1 MTTKPIAA
9 GAIWIKHQLP
19 TKKARDAF
27 DPSERLDK
35 KNMSKFIN
43 LLIEHGEDKSYDTIN
58 GLTRHFF
65 DLATQLGTS
74 TPLQDYEN
82 ESDER
87 QTMLAEFE
95 HKVKD
100 IVASKGDPKAKTRKL
115 DELAFETRKK
125 LNTQNLKHL
134 LAKGS
139 VAAQMAEAGARG
151 NPEQLGAGT
160 TSPLVGYDVKG
171 DPIPLAIKHSYA
183 EGLSPSEFW
192 AMSYGGRASTVTAQT
207 ATEKPGAIF
216 KRLGPSL
223 FHEIVTMTD
232 CGTKNG
238 ILYPSTDSKAVIGR
252 FEAGTNHL
260 VDEPYYNKI
269 KKNKQIKVRSP
280 MTCEAHE
287 GVCQKCMGVQANGK
301 LAEIGHN
308 VGVIAAQSVSETLT
322 QAMLSSKHSV
332 SGVGAQRNIYE
343 EANNLLSNPKDNF
356 QDESTIATTNG
367 VISKIHQTP
376 LKDWEIYVDNKPHF
390 VSREQEPVVDV
401 GEHVR
406 IGDALSTGTMNPR
419 KLTELKGAGAGRLYL
434 ANKLREVYGKKAPGL
449 DPRHFELISKNMI
462 KYYEVRH
469 PGESEF
475 LPGQVVDVAHLHKY
489 LADNSHELPVEKATN
504 HLLARGVLE
513 LTPGTHLTQNHIQD
527 LKNSGIKTIHVSES
541 KMEVVPRVPGLQTV
555 KLADDNWVSKLS
567 FSRLAQTLE
576 DAPALR
582 QESPTHSTDPI
593 TPYVLGTEFGEGK
606 DGKY

>member
-1 MTTKPIAA
+1 MATKPIAA
-9 GAIWIKHQLP
+9 GAIFIKHSLP
-19 TKKARDAF
+19 TKKARDAY
-27 DPSERLDK
+27 DPYMRLDK
-35 KNMSKFIN
+35 SNMSKFIN
-43 LLIEHGEDKSYDTIN
+43 LLIEHGGDASFETIN
-58 GLTRHFF
+58 TLTRHFF
-65 DLATQLGTS
+65 DLSTKLGTS
-74 TPLQDYEN
+74 TPLSDYEN

-87 QTMLAEFE
+87 QAMLAEFE
-95 HKVKD
+95 HKVKE
-100 IVASKGDPKAKTRKL
+100 IVQSKADKQTKTKRL
-115 DELAFETRKK
+115 DELAFDTRKR
-125 LNTQNLKHL
+125 LNTQNLKYL
-134 LAKGS
+134 LARGS

-223 FHEIVTMTD
+223 FHEVVTMTD

-238 ILYPSTDSKAVIGR
+238 VLYPSTDSKALIGR

-260 VDEPYYNKI
+260 IDEPYYNKI
-269 KKNKQIKVRSP
+269 KKNKQTKVRSP

-287 GVCQKCMGVQANGK
+287 GICQKCMGIQANGK

-343 EANNLLSNPKDNF
+343 EANNLLSNPRDNF
-356 QDESTIATTNG
+356 QDESTIATING
-367 VISKIHQTP
+367 TIKKITQTP
-376 LKDWEIYVDNKPHF
+376 LKDWEVYVNDKPHF
-390 VSREQEPVVDV
+390 VSREQEPVVSVHEEVRV
-401 GEHVR
+401 G
-406 IGDALSTGTMNPR
+406 DPLSTGTINPR

-434 ANKLREVYGKKAPGL
+434 ANKLREVYSRRAPGL

-462 KYYEVRH
+462 KYYEVRD

-475 LPGQVVDVAHLHKY
+475 LPGQVVDVQRLHKY
-489 LADNSHELPVEKATN
+489 LSDNSHEMPLDKATG
-504 HLLARGVLE
+504 HTLATGVLE
-513 LTPGTHLTQNHIQD
+513 LTPGTHLTGNHIQD
-527 LKNSGIKTIHVSES
+527 LKNNGIKTVQVSES
-541 KMEVVPRVPGLQTV
+541 KMQVVPRVPGLQTI

-567 FSRLAQTLE
+567 FSRLAQTIE

-582 QESPTHSTDPI
+582 QESPIHATEPV
-593 TPYVLGTEFGEGK
+593 TPYTIGTEFGEGK
-606 DGKY
+606 GGRY